1 MMRNSKNLPWIT
13 DSIRRQMKKYKKKY
27 QKYKLKG
34 KGKLDQ
40 LKKLKHDIQKQ
51 QRTSYWNYIENMIC
65 GIPVDDNTTTIS
77 KSFPKNLFS
86 YIKTQKSESSN
97 IPPLRKEG
105 SLTSDSKA
113 KANIL
118 NEQFKKAFTPVT
130 DDPIPDKGVSG
141 IFHSLISLLGI
152 VYLVF
157 PCYRVT
163 LPGAMDGLLYN
174 ITPRFEKFTEAKV
187 WSDTAAQIF
196 FALSLAWG

>member
-1 MMRNSKNLPWIT
+1 M
-13 DSIRRQMKKYKKKY
+13 
-27 QKYKLKG
+27 KG

-65 GIPVDDNTTTIS
+65 GIPVDENPTTIS

-105 SLTSDSKA
+105 SLTSDSIA

-130 DDPIPDKGVSG
+130 DDPIPDKGVSKHPQMPDIKIQQQG
-141 IFHSLISLLGI
+141 IEKLLN
-152 VYLVF
+152 
-157 PCYRVT
+157 
-163 LPGAMDGLLYN
+163 N
-174 ITPRFEKFTEAKV
+174 ININKACC
-187 WSDTAAQIF
+187 S
-196 FALSLAWG
+196 